1 MQELYNMQKNLGF
14 TLLELMIVLAIIGV
28 LAVVA
33 IPAYQIYATR
43 AKISEAI
50 IQGSHVKALVNETFI
65 ANGITYLP
73 DIAQEYNSRSITEKQ
88 TRYVSNIHLAD
99 DGVITITITNQMNVG
114 LPATVLG
121 KTLVMTP
128 NIGGVKL
135 ANTQGSID
143 WACAS
148 DSSATAVAKKLV
160 ADIGTL
166 PSAYV
171 PPECQ

>member
-1 MQELYNMQKNLGF
+1 MQELCNMQKNLGF

-50 IQGSHVKALVNETFI
+50 IQGSHARTLVNETFI

-99 DGVITITITNQMNVG
+99 DGVITITITNQTNVG
-114 LPATVLG
+114 LPAMVLG

-128 NIGGVKL
+128 NIGGAKL

-148 DSSATAVAKKLV
+148 DSSATAVAKNLV